1 VGCANQK
8 LWNGLC
14 EAISRPDLA
23 DDERFATNA
32 DRVGHMDELEA
43 ELSAVFRERPTDE
56 WVSLLADEHGLP
68 VGPVFDVEGALTNE
82 QTEARETMSELD
94 HPAVGSI
101 PVVEH
106 PLNFESSESGFED
119 APPLLGEDT
128 EAVLRDAGYGD
139 EGIERLRAEGAI
151 PDR

>member
-1 VGCANQK
+1 
-8 LWNGLC
+8 
-14 EAISRPDLA
+14 
-23 DDERFATNA
+23 
-32 DRVGHMDELEA
+32 MDELEA